1 MTGDLEETFEKV
13 MNEPEEAKPERP
25 THIHGTM
32 RANLARAL
40 AEAEGISLGEAVARI
55 MADETMAAADKAA
68 ALQRKVN

>member
-1 MTGDLEETFEKV
+1 MTDDLQDAFDKA

-40 AEAEGISLGEAVARI
+40 AEAEGISLGEAVARV
-55 MADETMAAADKAA
+55 MADEKKNPS
-68 ALQRKVN
+68 LPVGSGGCIF